1 MKGTKHMTKK
11 LKLWGL
17 FSLIMIMGCEIDE
30 MAMNPNT
37 RYVHL
42 IVKPD
47 NSRVVVKSMSDS
59 KIITLTPPYDFRYIL
74 RPYQAT
80 YIEVTHKGYRK
91 KIIKLDGTREE
102 IKVKLEK
109 MTEEEKIMLKYK
121 TEAAGRAGPGLDD
134 IPGVSGG
141 VGGPSGMGS
150 GMGGG
155 AGGPG
160 IGSSGGMGGDMG
172 GGAGGFGP

>member
-1 MKGTKHMTKK
+1 MKGTKFMTIK

-17 FSLIMIMGCEIDE
+17 FFLSIIMVMGCEIDE

-37 RYVHL
+37 RYVH
-42 IVKPD
+42 ITVKPE

-59 KIITLTPPYDFRYIL
+59 KIITLSPPYNFRYIL

-80 YIEVTHKGYRK
+80 YVEVTHKGYRK

-102 IKVKLEK
+102 ILVKLEK
-109 MTEEEKIMLKYK
+109 MTEEERIMLKYK

-141 VGGPSGMGS
+141 VGGPSGMG
-150 GMGGG
+150 G
-155 AGGPG
+155 ASGGPG
-160 IGSSGGMGGDMG
+160 IGPSGGMGGDMG
-172 GGAGGFGP
+172 GGASGFGQ

>member
-1 MKGTKHMTKK
+1 MRK
-11 LKLWGL
+11 KLWGL
-17 FSLIMIMGCEIDE
+17 SLLIIITIIGCEIDE

-42 IVKPD
+42 TVKPE

-59 KIITLTPPYDFRYIL
+59 KIITLAPPYDFRYIL

-80 YIEVTHKGYRK
+80 YVEISHKGYRR

-102 IKVKLEK
+102 IKIMLEK
-109 MTEEEKIMLKYK
+109 MTEEEMIMLKYK

-141 VGGPSGMGS
+141 VGGPSG
-150 GMGGG
+150 GMG
-155 AGGPG
+155 
-160 IGSSGGMGGDMG
+160 GGMGGDMG
-172 GGAGGFGP
+172 GGTGGFGP